1 MKQLQDLLNKYWDA
15 YSQKPREMQVFHV
28 VPDYT
33 NWLNPVG
40 SALSGFARRVPDA
53 DRPHQ
58 YEFTP
63 MGMNYKNLAAQ
74 EDYMARDITIL
85 TGLPDAEGPILQE
98 PQVDHLEKLV
108 ASKRAI
114 LKNFGV
120 NQVVPGFFT
129 EEDKEYYM
137 NVLNS
142 ISTPADA
149 LKPLHELLEVWNEL
163 PAISILE
170 PRESDSGEW
179 TALKSKSQDEC
190 KWVTLDSRTHASEAA
205 IDLKHKGPVVPPI
218 CHAGYSEHMRRKAEE
233 KALEASRKMD
243 GEALKAKDAV
253 QEQMLLRKH
262 QGKGYKVLSKQSK
275 EVFDRTVENA
285 YKHRDRPPN
294 AREVEDVCFIIGAS
308 KGKSSGNGKR
318 EEHMYLV
325 EWEKWK
331 GNPNHLEW
339 LPESHLEGNFDS
351 IDTTLEGKDVT
362 IVWSRLA
369 AGSIRV
375 PYTAVFLECQ
385 HLKGDNEGEDILRH
399 VVKYKGDKTIEGIDL
414 RNFAHFPQNGGG
426 FKDEVRVA
434 WILTEHNTET
444 IWEKLQE
451 HESTANTN
459 YGEKRITEAR
469 AKGLQNLEERTKKL
483 QAVIRRPKRVNVNK
497 KHEVSSDEDDDV
509 SDELGSEGCDEEDS
523 EKDFDTPWMF
533 RANMQREH
541 DASAKRVVPTGTKRL
556 TRASN
561 RSAHD
566 DDKGNGSDGRKE
578 PKTPKRKADGEALQN
593 RPQTRRKQAEVPP
606 PKKQAPPKRQTK
618 KKKK

>member
-63 MGMNYKNLAAQ
+63 RGMNYKNLAAQ
-74 EDYMARDITIL
+74 EDYMATDITIL

-114 LKNFGV
+114 LKNFGM

-170 PRESDSGEW
+170 PRESESGEW

-205 IDLKHKGPVVPPI
+205 IDLKHKGPIVPPI

-233 KALEASRKMD
+233 KAL
-243 GEALKAKDAV
+243 
-253 QEQMLLRKH
+253 QE
-262 QGKGYKVLSKQSK
+262 SP
-275 EVFDRTVENA
+275 T
-285 YKHRDRPPN
+285 RD
-294 AREVEDVCFIIGAS
+294 
-308 KGKSSGNGKR
+308 
-318 EEHMYLV
+318 
-325 EWEKWK
+325 
-331 GNPNHLEW
+331 
-339 LPESHLEGNFDS
+339 
-351 IDTTLEGKDVT
+351 
-362 IVWSRLA
+362 
-369 AGSIRV
+369 
-375 PYTAVFLECQ
+375 
-385 HLKGDNEGEDILRH
+385 
-399 VVKYKGDKTIEGIDL
+399 
-414 RNFAHFPQNGGG
+414 
-426 FKDEVRVA
+426 
-434 WILTEHNTET
+434 
-444 IWEKLQE
+444 
-451 HESTANTN
+451 
-459 YGEKRITEAR
+459 
-469 AKGLQNLEERTKKL
+469 
-483 QAVIRRPKRVNVNK
+483 
-497 KHEVSSDEDDDV
+497 
-509 SDELGSEGCDEEDS
+509 
-523 EKDFDTPWMF
+523 
-533 RANMQREH
+533 
-541 DASAKRVVPTGTKRL
+541 
-556 TRASN
+556 
-561 RSAHD
+561 
-566 DDKGNGSDGRKE
+566 
-578 PKTPKRKADGEALQN
+578 
-593 RPQTRRKQAEVPP
+593 
-606 PKKQAPPKRQTK
+606 
-618 KKKK
+618 